1 MTAPALVEGDVLVLA
16 ETLTHAVAAAM
27 NLGYSR
33 KYVSGLATLDR
44 ARGRR
49 GTPGPGPRRR
59 ARTAADA
66 PDGHDRRPRRHGG
79 HPVLTPRVHSRSS
92 SGRGGRRPAQ

>member
-44 ARGRR
+44 VRGLTLRHVVAVGLSPEQVSEWLHR
-49 GTPGPGPRRR
+49 PEIAP
-59 ARTAADA
+59 AWIAAD
-66 PDGHDRRPRRHGG
+66 PF
-79 HPVLTPRVHSRSS
+79 VLEFVR
-92 SGRGGRRPAQ
+92 